1 MVEQTLTAPLENP
14 FKFLIRVYIEDTDA
28 GGIVFYGNYLKFME
42 RARTEFLRALGYHKA
57 AVAENGTLLVVHSA
71 NIEYH
76 RPARLDDILSVTC
89 HVAKLARSY
98 MEFQQYVYREQE
110 LLSTGSIRIAC
121 VNPVSMRPQAMPSGL
136 YQQLSEYIESTQG

>member
-1 MVEQTLTAPLENP
+1 MTEQSLIAPLANP

-57 AVAENGTLLVVHSA
+57 AVSENGTLLVVHSA

-76 RPARLDDILSVTC
+76 RPARLDDILIVTSS
-89 HVAKLARSY
+89 VAKLARSY
-98 MEFQQYVYREQE
+98 VEFQQFVYREQE
-110 LLSTGSIRIAC
+110 LLSTGTIRIAC
-121 VNPVSMRPQAMPSGL
+121 VNPATMRPQAMPVGL
-136 YQQLSEYIESTQG
+136 FQQLTEYIESTQG

>member
-1 MVEQTLTAPLENP
+1 MTEQCLIAPLEKL

-57 AVAENGTLLVVHSA
+57 AVSENGTLMVVHAA

-76 RPARLDDILSVTC
+76 RPARLDDVLIVTC
-89 HVAKLARSY
+89 DLAKLARSY
-98 MEFQQYVYREQE
+98 VEFKQFVYRDQE
-110 LLSTGSIRIAC
+110 LLSTGSIRVAC
-121 VNPVSMRPQAMPSGL
+121 VNPVTMKPQAMSAVL
-136 YQQLSEYIESTQG
+136 IQQLTEYIESTQG